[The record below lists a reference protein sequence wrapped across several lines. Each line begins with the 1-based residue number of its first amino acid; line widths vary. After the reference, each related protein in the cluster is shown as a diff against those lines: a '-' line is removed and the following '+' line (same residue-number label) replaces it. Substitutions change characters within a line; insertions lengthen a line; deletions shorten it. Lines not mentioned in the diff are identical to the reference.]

1 MAAYLLIRVAV
12 HDPVQYEEY
21 KRRTPAVVGMFD
33 GEFIV
38 RGGLADVVEGE
49 PDERRVVVV
58 RFPTLDLA
66 HAFLDSPEYAAVKAY
81 RIGAADM
88 EIVVVEGS

>member
-21 KRRTPAVVGMFD
+21 KLRTPAVVGAFG

-49 PDERRVVVV
+49 PDDRRVVVV
-58 RFPTLDLA
+58 RFPTIEQA
-66 HAFLDSPEYAAVKAY
+66 RAFLNSPEYAAVKAY